1 VLRVHGNL
9 QLVTGLVQLGA
20 QRQCLLV
27 QVVVPPLQPPCSAD
41 PPRAEEQEQ
50 DGVCDGVWQVG
61 VFYTIAAIEAAV
73 ALLLGPSILLDAG
86 LFAGLGIWLHR
97 TNSRVAATLLLILAG
112 ISIVTTASNQ
122 FGGGQGGRNIVL
134 AVIVFWI
141 AIRAVF
147 ATYKLPALTRE
158 EALADVAG

>member
-1 VLRVHGNL
+1 MAKRSAFWSLTVR
-9 QLVTGLVQLGA
+9 
-20 QRQCLLV
+20 
-27 QVVVPPLQPPCSAD
+27 SAD
-41 PPRAEEQEQ
+41 DAKKMVRESAM
-50 DGVCDGVWQVG
+50 G
-61 VFYTIAAIEAAV
+61 FYTIAAIEAAV

-122 FGGGQGGRNIVL
+122 FGGGQGGRNTVL